1 MFAHASMS
9 EQTLRQR
16 NGNDGKDRSARPSS
30 LQGYLNRRITL
41 PFAILSDLR
50 RYDDKNLAIKAP
62 DFFGFFPRPEPSKFG
77 NELAKKQPTGGKIWQ
92 T

>member
-1 MFAHASMS
+1 MS

-62 DFFGFFPRPEPSKFG
+62 DFLDFF
-77 NELAKKQPTGGKIWQ
+77 LAPNLVNLVMNSQRSNLQDEKYGQHKS
-92 T
+92 